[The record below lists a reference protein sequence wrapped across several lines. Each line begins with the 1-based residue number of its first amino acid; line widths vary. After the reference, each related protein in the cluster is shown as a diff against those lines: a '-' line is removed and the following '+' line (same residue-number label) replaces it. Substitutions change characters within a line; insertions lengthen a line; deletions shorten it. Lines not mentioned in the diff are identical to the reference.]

1 MRAKMK
7 QALAAAA
14 VLWFLSS
21 VTSHAA
27 TVEESGKPEAE
38 VVLYSSL
45 NNEQIVTLVQGI
57 RPAGEELRSMFGV
70 R

>member
-1 MRAKMK
+1 MK

-21 VTSHAA
+21 VNSHGA

-57 RPAGEELRSMFGV
+57 RAGG
-70 R
+70 